1 MVAGCEVGGGM
12 NKDFDAVEEKTL
24 FRRIYTAV
32 TALILVVLLG
42 FGGDSVAL
50 VAEAADADSGALEV
64 ISLTEE
70 HSVVRIAP
78 RTKTQTKNEDYAQS
92 LLEPSSSQVRAI
104 PAEGQVAFAL
114 MNGGRPRALHPT
126 GPPLRRV

>member
-1 MVAGCEVGGGM
+1 M
-12 NKDFDAVEEKTL
+12 NKDFDAVEERTL
-24 FRRIYTAV
+24 FRRICTAV

-50 VAEAADADSGALEV
+50 VAEAVDADASALEA

-78 RTKTQTKNEDYAQS
+78 RTRTQTKNEDCMQ
-92 LLEPSSSQVRAI
+92 LWLEPSSAQVRSI